1 MSQFVAETKVL
12 LELVSSVRPVSYEAD
27 GLMRLLWVKDGVMYS
42 YYKNVL
48 LSKPADLPDFMVEA
62 IPFIK
67 AVKAAKSKEMKF
79 NATDAGNLTISA
91 GRLRTRMGL
100 ITEPVPEVHGVS
112 TWSSVNEGLLSTL
125 GTMSK
130 LVPDAAP
137 QLWATTLLFR
147 DGYAYASNGVYLIR
161 QKLPVE
167 FEFECAMTRPLLDI
181 LVKLKAQ
188 PTSLA
193 YAGNMMHFSVAGNI
207 NLSCPVTTHKWPSV
221 VKFFDAH
228 YEMSAITDEFKEV
241 VSQLQTYNEGAA
253 IIRVNADAT
262 AVCRFPTDQLANQVV
277 DIKFEETTFKRN
289 LNLNLNDLSRFLK
302 EAKFMGY
309 GNKLI
314 VLDDSIRTIILSE
327 TH

>member
-1 MSQFVAETKVL
+1 MSQFTVATDVIL
-12 LELVSSVRPVSYEAD
+12 GLATSVRPVSYDAD
-27 GLMRLLWVKDGVMYS
+27 GLMRLLWVKDKVMYS
-42 YYKNVL
+42 FYKNVL
-48 LSKPADLPDFMVEA
+48 ISTPADLPDFMVEA
-62 IPFIK
+62 APFLK
-67 AVKAAKSKEMKF
+67 AVRAAKSKEMKF
-79 NATDAGNLTISA
+79 NMTDGGNLTISA

-100 ITEPVPEVHGVS
+100 ITEPVPEVHAVQS
-112 TWSSVNEGLLSTL
+112 WSAVQEGLLSTL

-147 DGYAYASNGVYLIR
+147 NGYAFAADGTYLVR

-188 PTSLA
+188 PTSMA
-193 YAGNMMHFSVAGNI
+193 YQQGMMHFSVTGNI
-207 NLSCPVTTHKWPSV
+207 NLSCPVTTHKWPDVS
-221 VKFFDAH
+221 KFFVAEYH
-228 YEMSAITDEFKEV
+228 MEPITDEFKEV
-241 VSQLQTYNEGAA
+241 VAQLQTYNEGLA
-253 IIRVNADAT
+253 IIRINADGK
-262 AVCRFPTDQLANQVV
+262 AVCRFPSDQLANQVV
-277 DIKFEETTFKRN
+277 DIQFEETSFKRN
-289 LNLNLNDLSRFLK
+289 LNLSIQQLSRFVK
-302 EAKFMGY
+302 DSKFIGY